1 MFIIITVQ
9 NWMVFRTARLG
20 NRTEREGGAGVSEA
34 AISGVVDSAV
44 RGGTTSTAVGALVA
58 PSVAG
63 DSVSGFDDSCLR

>member
-1 MFIIITVQ
+1 M
-9 NWMVFRTARLG
+9 
-20 NRTEREGGAGVSEA
+20 SEA